1 MRRAA
6 AINRPQA
13 RSATQ
18 SVSTSGVLLTCTP
31 RLRRRHVDGFI
42 AHAPAADGLQV
53 RQGVDQ
59 LGIGAEVGRGD
70 DGRDALAV
78 FGQGGLAV
86 GEFPE
91 FDDVAA
97 VGQGL
102 VGGGEPASEP
112 TWMMRGL
119 VVMLSYKWV
128 AKGPCYLIRAQ
139 WPGAA
144 SGGSWLLV
152 HLGLS
157 RVPWRGARA
166 VSGLANDGRGV
177 DAFHRLFGPA
187 SLLNAPGPSVW
198 VIVRGRG
205 VQPYGFPDIQNILIL
220 VFQNECGSA
229 GRTGQS
235 AWSE

>member
-1 MRRAA
+1 M
-6 AINRPQA
+6 
-13 RSATQ
+13 
-18 SVSTSGVLLTCTP
+18 
-31 RLRRRHVDGFI
+31 
-42 AHAPAADGLQV
+42 
-53 RQGVDQ
+53 
-59 LGIGAEVGRGD
+59 
-70 DGRDALAV
+70 

-91 FDDVAA
+91 FDDVVA

-128 AKGPCYLIRAQ
+128 AKGPSLIRAQ
-139 WPGAA
+139 WPGRPQ
-144 SGGSWLLV
+144 GGCWLLV

-177 DAFHRLFGPA
+177 DAFIGCSALQAIECAGPIGLGYC
-187 SLLNAPGPSVW
+187 S
-198 VIVRGRG
+198 GRESSHMDSRI
-205 VQPYGFPDIQNILIL
+205 FRIFLIL
-220 VFQNECGSA
+220 VSKMNAAPQADRPIGLV
-229 GRTGQS
+229 
-235 AWSE
+235 